1 MQITLIRLVGYISF
15 AILVPVAIVIL
26 IYLIKIARLLARGK
40 TIEPLSYH
48 LTDTIISPDK
58 KAKLEKIREKTENE
72 DIKAILDTLL
82 ETAPVSEVKTPVIN
96 RSVLETKKEEKAGIK
111 KDTKGWS
118 RARLAYEKAMQEN
131 DPEKRIPLLQ
141 KVVTKYFDSEWADKA
156 LEEIIKAKQG
166 K

>member
-48 LTDTIISPDK
+48 LADTIISPDK

-96 RSVLETKKEEKAGIK
+96 RSVLETKKEEKAGVK